1 MIRLFGLLSFLL
13 ALFLLPMNFRLLTDA
28 LEVGGTAAG
37 AWIFFSIML
46 VLTLSSGWMGVR
58 FLRRA

>member
-1 MIRLFGLLSFLL
+1 M
-13 ALFLLPMNFRLLTDA
+13 FLLPMNFRLLTDA

-37 AWIFFSIML
+37 AWIFFSFML